1 MRFFF
6 FFLSTFSSSIFVF
19 PLSLL
24 LPRRRTELSLPSPPL
39 LYYSTWPPP
48 PSCFF
53 FFKNMSV
60 QSFSVGRGQAS
71 APKEKR
77 VFCVTKKKKKKKKK
91 FLHFLHFLFSF
102 SPSLLLLGL
111 SPSLSLS
118 LRLSFET
125 TRAPTKTTMSS
136 SEDPY
141 ALHADGTAV
150 DPRAFREAAL
160 ADAAL
165 AEDLKG
171 DARASRVLA
180 SGDDAALQELLKE
193 VHQVRRRLS
202 LLLLLVV
209 LFGGRGGGGWDNGR
223 RNGKGEK
230 EGKGGEGRK

>member
-39 LYYSTWPPP
+39 LYYSTLPPP
-48 PSCFF
+48 PLLLFLLQKYECSIFF
-53 FFKNMSV
+53 RGEGAGKRTERET
-60 QSFSVGRGQAS
+60 SFL
-71 APKEKR
+71 
-77 VFCVTKKKKKKKKK
+77 CYKKKKKKKKT